1 VDTLALAKDGRIG
14 PWARAYGRLAVPLA
28 AVLAALAAL
37 RFGVMLTEAARSPG
51 SIGIDYTTVIDGTNR
66 WLHGG
71 SPFAPRQLAGPYL
84 QIGANLSDSG
94 EFLYPPIALPFF
106 APFTVLPGI
115 CWWATPAVLFGAG
128 LLRLRPA
135 RWTWP
140 LLAFLALA
148 GQSIPLVIAWNPTIW
163 IVTFAVWAPFVG
175 WTGPLV
181 LLKPTVA
188 PLALLGIRH
197 RSWWIT
203 AGLLAIACVP
213 FGSLWR
219 DWLTAVTNM
228 RTNGPPGFAF
238 SLLQLPFLL
247 LPFVAWLGRRSPPKR
262 DPVAT
267 GELPSPSGTR

>member
-1 VDTLALAKDGRIG
+1 MTVARHARID

-28 AVLAALAAL
+28 AILAALAAL
-37 RFGVMLTEAARSPG
+37 RFGVMLAEAVRSPG

-71 SPFAPRQLAGPYL
+71 SPFVARQLAGPYL
-84 QIGANLSDSG
+84 QIGANANDSG

-106 APFTVLPGI
+106 ALFTVLPGFL
-115 CWWATPAVLFGAG
+115 WWATPAVLFVTGM
-128 LLRLRPA
+128 LRLRPA

-140 LLAFLALA
+140 VLALLVLV
-148 GQSIPLVIAWNPTIW
+148 GQSIPLLIAWNPTIW
-163 IVTFAVWAPFVG
+163 IVTFAVWAPSLG

-197 RSWWIT
+197 RSWWIA

-213 FGSLWR
+213 FGSLWA
-219 DWLTAVTNM
+219 DWLTAVANM
-228 RTNGPPGFAF
+228 KTNGPPGPAF

-247 LPFVAWLGRRSPPKR
+247 LPAVAWLGRRPTTVR
-262 DPVAT
+262 DPVVPAEVAST
-267 GELPSPSGTR
+267 SGAR